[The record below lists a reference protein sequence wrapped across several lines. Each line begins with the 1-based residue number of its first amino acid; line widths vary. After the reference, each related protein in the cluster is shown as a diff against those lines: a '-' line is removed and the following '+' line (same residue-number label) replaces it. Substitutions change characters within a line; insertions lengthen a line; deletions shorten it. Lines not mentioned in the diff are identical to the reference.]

1 MAVGSGQIS
10 VAGTPA
16 TLLASAPQASPP
28 NATQYVLLAADANFD
43 VYLGGTGVTTSTGF
57 KFAAATTAPLP
68 LALYP
73 GDALYGVTSG
83 STATIGVLVT

>member
-16 TLLASAPQASPP
+16 TLLASAPVSSALT
-28 NATQYVLLAADANFD
+28 ARQYVLLLADANFD

-57 KFAAATTAPLP
+57 KLAAATTAPLP
-68 LALYP
+68 LALYA
-73 GDALYGVTSG
+73 GDAVYGVTGG
-83 STATIGVLVT
+83 STATISVLVT